1 MNKIKAV
8 IIKMIELFALIIN
21 LFFIF
26 EIYNLQLFFIF
37 KAFIFNYKVDS
48 IFVKKNKIRKIK
60 K

>member
-1 MNKIKAV
+1 
-8 IIKMIELFALIIN
+8 MIELFALIIN

>member
-8 IIKMIELFALIIN
+8 IIKMIELFALTIN

-37 KAFIFNYKVDS
+37 EAFIFNYKVDS